1 MAPIPRRS
9 GGETTHMRYTTL
21 VYALVCGTLLL
32 PPSMLRGEES
42 GCISCHTDDARI
54 RALFVPP
61 NIEFKADEG
70 EG

>member
-1 MAPIPRRS
+1 
-9 GGETTHMRYTTL
+9 MRYATL
-21 VYALVCGTLLL
+21 FCALVCGILLL
-32 PPSMLRGEES
+32 PPSMSRGEES

-61 NIEFKADEG
+61 NIDFKADEG